1 MRGSTCTDSTSPQI
15 MQYWNGHLV
24 TEIHGPVTHIV
35 QTHLVQES
43 TVHEKEVSPQLKPKA
58 IRNFWKLAT
67 ATCTSRSSLSVIRPR
82 SGTDCP
88 ENPILRIKESG
99 FWQPRRPRNARVGL
113 NSRPLVS
120 PRLRL
125 SHSPSPGL
133 QMEKQ
138 ASQADVPGKPGR
150 SWGGVSALPEVWA
163 DERNLCNIT
172 SQVQTSY

>member
-1 MRGSTCTDSTSPQI
+1 MDQWPTQFKLTLSKGQLYARKRFHPNS
-15 MQYWNGHLV
+15 N
-24 TEIHGPVTHIV
+24 
-35 QTHLVQES
+35 
-43 TVHEKEVSPQLKPKA
+43 LKPLEVFESWQY
-58 IRNFWKLAT
+58 IHLHF
-67 ATCTSRSSLSVIRPR
+67 RSSLWVLRPR

-138 ASQADVPGKPGR
+138 ASQAEVPGKPGR
-150 SWGGVSALPEVWA
+150 SWGGVSAPPEVWE
-163 DERNLCNIT
+163 DERNLCSIT